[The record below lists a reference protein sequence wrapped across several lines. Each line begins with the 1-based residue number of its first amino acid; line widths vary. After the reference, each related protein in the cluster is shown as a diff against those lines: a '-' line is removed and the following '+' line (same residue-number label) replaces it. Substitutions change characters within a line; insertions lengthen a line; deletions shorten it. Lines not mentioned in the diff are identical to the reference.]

1 MAGLVLALQAPHVT
15 FRRHCRIELFGAT
28 ASQMTGTSC
37 AMDWSRSGQEL
48 SMRAIVER
56 VIRAFTLKN
65 PPPGNEPDDARRSPA
80 EFAAELLENYRAQ
93 LLQRTQFPR
102 NR

>member
-1 MAGLVLALQAPHVT
+1 
-15 FRRHCRIELFGAT
+15 
-28 ASQMTGTSC
+28 
-37 AMDWSRSGQEL
+37 
-48 SMRAIVER
+48 MRAIVER

-93 LLQRTQFPR
+93 LLQRTQSPR

>member
-1 MAGLVLALQAPHVT
+1 
-15 FRRHCRIELFGAT
+15 
-28 ASQMTGTSC
+28 
-37 AMDWSRSGQEL
+37 
-48 SMRAIVER
+48 MRAIVER

-65 PPPGNEPDDARRSPA
+65 PPLGNEPDDARRSPA